1 MNENE
6 LSRTA
11 EKIEEFIKRK
21 VREAN
26 ANGVV
31 VGLSGGI
38 DSTTTAFLC
47 VRALGK
53 ERVLGV
59 IMPEKGVTPEEDV
72 KDAIEV
78 CRILGINYKIVEISD
93 IFNAF
98 IRVLGKSNKI
108 SEGNLKA
115 RIRMCILYYFAN
127 SMNYLVAGTGNKTE
141 LMLGYFT
148 KYGDGG
154 VDFLPIGGLYKTEV
168 RELAKFL
175 GVPEKIISKPPSAGL
190 WRGQKDEEELGMSY
204 DEIDTILKALENGK
218 KVEEIDGARVK
229 RILEMIE
236 KSDHKRSLPETA
248 STQEIL

>member
-1 MNENE
+1 MNESKH
-6 LSRTA
+6 SRIA

-31 VGLSGGI
+31 IGLSGGI

-47 VRALGK
+47 MRALGK

-72 KDAIEV
+72 EDAIEV
-78 CRILGINYKIVEISD
+78 CRILGIRYKTVEIGE

-98 IRVLGKSNKI
+98 IRVLGKSEKI

-127 SMNYLVAGTGNKTE
+127 SLNYLVAGTGNKTE

-175 GVPEKIISKPPSAGL
+175 GVPEKIISKSPSAGL
-190 WRGQKDEEELGMSY
+190 WKGQKDEEELGMNY
-204 DEIDTILKALENGK
+204 EEIDRILKAIERGEEIDTNTEP
-218 KVEEIDGARVK
+218 VK
-229 RILEMIE
+229 RVCEMIE
-236 KSDHKRSLPETA
+236 KNKHKRMLPEIFF
-248 STQEIL
+248 S

>member
-1 MNENE
+1 MNE
-6 LSRTA
+6 SRYSRIA
-11 EKIEEFIKRK
+11 EKIEEFVKRK

-31 VGLSGGI
+31 IGLSGGI

-72 KDAIEV
+72 EDAIEV
-78 CRILGINYKIVEISD
+78 CRILGIRYKIVEIGE

-98 IRVLGKSNKI
+98 IRVLGKSDKI

-127 SMNYLVAGTGNKTE
+127 SLNYLVAGTGNKTE
-141 LMLGYFT
+141 IILGYFT

-175 GVPEKIISKPPSAGL
+175 GAPEKIISKPPSAGL
-190 WRGQKDEEELGMSY
+190 WKGQKDEEELGMSY
-204 DEIDTILKALENGK
+204 EEVDRILKAIERDEEIDTNTEP
-218 KVEEIDGARVK
+218 VK
-229 RILEMIE
+229 RVCEMI
-236 KSDHKRSLPETA
+236 KKNQHKRMLPE
-248 STQEIL
+248 IPKF